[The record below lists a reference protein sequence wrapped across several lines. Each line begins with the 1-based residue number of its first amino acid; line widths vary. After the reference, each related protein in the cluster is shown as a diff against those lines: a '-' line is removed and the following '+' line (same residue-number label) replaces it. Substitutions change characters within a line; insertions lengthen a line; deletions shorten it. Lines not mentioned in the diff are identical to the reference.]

1 MSQTSGPQ
9 VTLINHQGLKVL
21 EGIQLQ
27 SPSPS
32 IGLAYIGAYLK
43 KHGVDYQAIDACGLA
58 MDHIRPY
65 RQSKNIFIQGLSTDE
80 IVARVVP
87 GARIIGL
94 TCLFSH
100 CWPLVLEIAGALRVR
115 FPEALLVVGG
125 EHATAD
131 AERSL
136 NEGPFDVVVNGEGEE
151 TFLELARLH
160 LAGEDWCGIRGI
172 AYLKTNGTCQLNE
185 PRKRI
190 TAIDDF
196 PWPDWDSWCIEAYI
210 ANQQVTGIHLG
221 RSIPFLGSRGCPYD
235 CKFCSNDGMWTR
247 RYLVRSA
254 KGIVD
259 EMEHLKAKYRLD
271 GFTFMDLTFIVN
283 RAKTKEFAQELIARN
298 LGINYQL
305 PAGTRCEAFDDEL
318 AQLLEQSGLKNFA
331 FAPESGDETI
341 LKAIRKQISLPKFFE
356 AVRIVLKTRM
366 TVGSFFV
373 IGVPEETPATLRNT
387 LGTIRKLAWLG
398 IHDVTVS
405 QFTPY
410 PGSDYFRMLEKQGK
424 VCTDATS
431 LEQIINFYSSRA
443 NSYCP
448 AVSNTSL
455 HRWMLWM
462 YLNFYVISFTM
473 RPWRLLMNL
482 ADFAF
487 KGVENTRY
495 MRLFGELFVR
505 RGKWQRRSDGPG
517 STTPVP

>member
-1 MSQTSGPQ
+1 MTSAPGTA

-21 EGIQLQ
+21 EGLQLQ

-43 KHGVDYQAIDACGLA
+43 KHGIEYQAIDACGLD
-58 MDHIRPY
+58 MGRIRPY
-65 RQSKNIFIQGLSTDE
+65 RESKNIFIQGLPTE
-80 IVARVVP
+80 EVVARVVP
-87 GARIIGL
+87 GTRLIGL

-100 CWPLVLEIAGALRVR
+100 CWPLVLEIAHQLRAR
-115 FPEALLVVGG
+115 FPDALLVIGG

-131 AERSL
+131 AQRAL
-136 NEGPFDVVVNGEGEE
+136 REGPFDVVVNGEGEE

-160 LAGEDWCGIRGI
+160 LAQEDWRGIRGI
-172 AYLKTNGTCQLNE
+172 AYFDAAGAFRINE
-185 PRKRI
+185 ARKRI

-210 ANQQVTGIHLG
+210 EQQQVTGIHLG

-254 KGIVD
+254 KDTVD
-259 EMEHLKAKYRLD
+259 EMAHMKAKYRLD

-283 RAKTKEFAQELIARN
+283 RGKTKEFAQELINRN
-298 LGINYQL
+298 LGIVYQL

-318 AQLLEQSGLKNFA
+318 AQLLEKSGLRNFA

-356 AVRIVLKTRM
+356 AVRIVLRTRM

-373 IGVPEETPATLRNT
+373 IGVPEETPETLQNTLR
-387 LGTIRKLAWLG
+387 TIRKLAFLG

-410 PGSDYFRMLEKQGK
+410 PGSDYFRILEKEGK
-424 VCTDATS
+424 VCADATS
-431 LEQIINFYSSRA
+431 LEQIINFYSSRD

-448 AVSNTSL
+448 AVSNKSL

-462 YLNFYVISFTM
+462 YVNFYVVSFLI
-473 RPWRLLMNL
+473 RPWRLLANL

-487 KGVENTRY
+487 RGVENTRY

-505 RGKWQRRSDGPG
+505 RGKWQRRSDSGP
-517 STTPVP
+517 TTPAR